1 MQVSIRTK
9 RMNLNLSIRRG
20 IAAYLSRVFE
30 REQRRIKIALV
41 SLGAANRE
49 GNLAY
54 TCRIGLWSHWL
65 GLVTVTDEGD
75 TIFTAIQQASLRAR
89 QIVRRRL
96 SKRRSVSRRSVSRLR
111 SWLPKPNRGALR

>member
-9 RMNLNLSIRRG
+9 RMNLNLPIRRS
-20 IAAYLSRVFE
+20 IAAYLRRVFE

-54 TCRIGLWSHWL
+54 ACTIRLWSPWL
-65 GLVTVTDEGD
+65 GLVAVTDEGD

-89 QIVRRRL
+89 QVARRRL
-96 SKRRSVSRRSVSRLR
+96 SKRRSVSRRWSTRFPRV
-111 SWLPKPNRGALR
+111 